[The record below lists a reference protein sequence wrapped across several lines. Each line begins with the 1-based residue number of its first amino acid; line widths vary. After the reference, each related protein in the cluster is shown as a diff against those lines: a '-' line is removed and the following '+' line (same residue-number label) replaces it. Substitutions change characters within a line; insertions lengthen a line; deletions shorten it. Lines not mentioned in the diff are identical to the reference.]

1 MMTEIA
7 PNTTTSHSSSLPY
20 LACPI
25 PGVSMEIQ
33 RQLQLIHNYILC
45 PLSLIIATCSL
56 LGNLFLIVSVMR
68 LKGTA
73 HPSLTYFSSLA
84 VSDLIWTTVQFYRCV
99 ADYFGI
105 YHCSPRRLRILSV
118 PLAALSFC
126 GTLCN
131 LIILSM
137 DRYRAIS
144 KPLWYRTHMTQS
156 RATRDAIISWL
167 LSLMAACVIFPT
179 LIPSFSQTQPH
190 LYQAAWIAFS
200 IFVSVCNLVII
211 VCHVKIYKATRG
223 QRNNI
228 ISQCDAQQ
236 TATLLQREKKITKT
250 LTLILMTFVI
260 SYLPPFVITNIL
272 RLIGYFPL
280 HVILSQ
286 LYVVFLSL
294 NGLLNPMICFVKNEN
309 LRRSLRDLFKCR
321 CTARE

>member
-1 MMTEIA
+1 MMTEIT
-7 PNTTTSHSSSLPY
+7 PNTTTNRSSSLPY

-33 RQLQLIHNYILC
+33 QQLQLIHNYILC
-45 PLSLIIATCSL
+45 PLSLTIAACSFL
-56 LGNLFLIVSVMR
+56 ANFFLIVSVMR
-68 LKGTA
+68 LKGAA

-99 ADYFGI
+99 FDYLGI
-105 YHCSPRRLRILSV
+105 YHCSPRRLRIVSV
-118 PLAALSFC
+118 PLGALSFC

-156 RATRDAIISWL
+156 RATRDAIITWL
-167 LSLMAACVIFPT
+167 LSLMAACVISPT
-179 LIPSFSQTQPH
+179 LMPSFSQIQPY
-190 LYQAAWIAFS
+190 LYQASWIAFI

-211 VCHVKIYKATRG
+211 VCHVKIFKATIG
-223 QRNNI
+223 HRNNI

-236 TATLLQREKKITKT
+236 TAALLQREKKITKT
-250 LTLILMTFVI
+250 LSLIMITFVI

-280 HVILSQ
+280 SVFLGQ
-286 LYVVFLSL
+286 LYVVLISL

-321 CTARE
+321 CTARD

>member
-1 MMTEIA
+1 MTTETTH
-7 PNTTTSHSSSLPY
+7 NTTTNHSSSLPF

-33 RQLQLIHNYILC
+33 QQLQLVHNYIVC
-45 PLSLIIATCSL
+45 PLRLTLAVCSFF
-56 LGNLFLIVSVMR
+56 GNFFLIVSVMR
-68 LKGTA
+68 LKATA

-84 VSDLIWTTVQFYRCV
+84 VSDLIWTTLQFYRCS
-99 ADYFGI
+99 ADYLGI
-105 YHCSPRRLRILSV
+105 YHCSPRRLSILSV
-118 PLAALSFC
+118 PLGALSFC

-131 LIILSM
+131 LVILSM

-156 RATRDAIISWL
+156 RATRDAIITWL
-167 LSLMAACVIFPT
+167 LSLMTACVIFPT
-179 LIPSFSQTQPH
+179 FMPSISQTQP
-190 LYQAAWIAFS
+190 YFYKASWITFR

-223 QRNNI
+223 QPNNI

-236 TATLLQREKKITKT
+236 TAALLQRERKITKT
-250 LTLILMTFVI
+250 LTLIMITFVI

-272 RLIGYFPL
+272 RLIGYVPL
-280 HVILSQ
+280 STFLSQ
-286 LYVVFLSL
+286 LYAVFLTL

-321 CTARE
+321 CTAQE

>member
-1 MMTEIA
+1 MMTEIT
-7 PNTTTSHSSSLPY
+7 PNTTTNRSSSLPY

-33 RQLQLIHNYILC
+33 QQLQLIHNYILC
-45 PLSLIIATCSL
+45 PLSLTIAACSF
-56 LGNLFLIVSVMR
+56 LGNFFLIVSVMR
-68 LKGTA
+68 LKATA

-84 VSDLIWTTVQFYRCV
+84 VSDLIWATVQFYRCV
-99 ADYFGI
+99 FDYLGI
-105 YHCSPRRLRILSV
+105 YHCSPRRLRIVSV
-118 PLAALSFC
+118 PLGALSFC

-156 RATRDAIISWL
+156 RATRDAIITWL
-167 LSLMAACVIFPT
+167 LSLMAACVISPT

-200 IFVSVCNLVII
+200 IFVSICNLVII

-250 LTLILMTFVI
+250 LTLIMMTFVI

-272 RLIGYFPL
+272 RLIGHFPL

-309 LRRSLRDLFKCR
+309 LRGSLRDLFKCR
-321 CTARE
+321 RIAQE